1 MNLFLKSQKLKL
13 SPSPSPHSP
22 LHLASLLQGPLST
35 FHLLQIHAQIFLLGA
50 HHNNLIATRLINHYP
65 SPHISL
71 RILRSLPKPNLFPFN
86 SLLSLFAQQGLF
98 SNALSLFKSLK
109 QIPLS
114 PNGFTFSFLVKSCGD
129 YVHANQIHTHV
140 VKTGFLSDPFVGNG
154 LVAVYAKGV
163 KDLGSAR
170 KVFDEMPDKGVVCC
184 WTSLVA
190 GYAQSGYAEEA
201 LRVFV
206 MMVEGNLRPEDA
218 TLVSVLSACSSLDMS
233 EIGKW
238 VLILS
243 RVDDN
248 VVGLDSAKTVLVE
261 KSREMFDGISE
272 SGKRSVLPWNAVI
285 GAYVQNGCPLD
296 CLSVFRLMVGD
307 PTQKPNHVTMVSVL
321 SACAQVGDVEL
332 GRWVHEYLKSK
343 GSRCVIKSNR
353 ILATALIDM
362 YSKCGS
368 LVNAKEVFDQMVLK
382 DIVSFN
388 AMIMSLAVNSE
399 GEKALRL
406 FSKVQDF
413 GLQPNAGTFLG
424 ALCACSHSGFS
435 KKGRQIFKDMTS
447 VFSISPKL
455 EHYACYIDLLARA
468 GLVEEALEVVT
479 SMPFQPNSI
488 VWGALLG
495 GCLLHSRLDL
505 AEYVSDKLVQS
516 DPNNT
521 GGYVMLA
528 NAFAS
533 DHRWGDVSSLRQFM
547 REKGVAKKPGC
558 SWISING
565 VVHEFLVGFSSHPQ
579 SDSICSLLN
588 GMVNHMKIAID
599 IL

>member
-1 MNLFLKSQKLKL
+1 MNLFLKSQKFKP

-35 FHLLQIHAQIFLLGA
+35 SHLLQIHAQIFLLGA

-98 SNALSLFKSLK
+98 SNALSLFQSLK

-129 YVHANQIHTHV
+129 SVHANQIHTHV
-140 VKTGFLSDPFVGNG
+140 VKTGFLSDPFVCNG

-201 LRVFV
+201 LQVFV

-261 KSREMFDGISE
+261 KSREMFDGVSE

-307 PTQKPNHVTMVSVL
+307 PTRKPNHITMVSVL
-321 SACAQVGDVEL
+321 SACAQVGDLEL

-368 LVNAKEVFDQMVLK
+368 LVNAKEVFDQMVSK

-399 GEKALRL
+399 GEEALRL

-424 ALCACSHSGFS
+424 ALCACNHSGFS

-455 EHYACYIDLLARA
+455 EHYACYVDLLARA
-468 GLVEEALEVVT
+468 GLVEEALEVVN
-479 SMPFQPNSI
+479 SMPFEPNSI
-488 VWGALLG
+488 V
-495 GCLLHSRLDL
+495 
-505 AEYVSDKLVQS
+505 
-516 DPNNT
+516 
-521 GGYVMLA
+521 
-528 NAFAS
+528 
-533 DHRWGDVSSLRQFM
+533 
-547 REKGVAKKPGC
+547 
-558 SWISING
+558 
-565 VVHEFLVGFSSHPQ
+565 
-579 SDSICSLLN
+579 
-588 GMVNHMKIAID
+588 
-599 IL
+599 